1 VKAKKPNAAM
11 AFDSISREKLMEIL
25 IAYGWG
31 ETDFFQIVAGV
42 LQGDTL
48 APFLS
53 VVALDYALR

>member
-1 VKAKKPNAAM
+1 M

-25 IAYGWG
+25 IAYGIQ
-31 ETDFFQIVAGV
+31 TDFFQIVAGV